1 MAGLNTYNTENFT
14 PVFNNQQRIH
24 VSAKNLVAL
33 LKRLPIGLKVSGE
46 GYFQNFCPLHIFAFL
61 PAEDSTGSS
70 ALQYRLCN
78 FSTTS

>member
-1 MAGLNTYNTENFT
+1 MAGLNTYNIENFT
-14 PVFNNQQRIH
+14 SVLINKEYVH

-33 LKRLPIGLKVSGE
+33 LKRLPIALKVSGD
-46 GYFQNFCPLHIFAFL
+46 FQNFCPLHIFAFL